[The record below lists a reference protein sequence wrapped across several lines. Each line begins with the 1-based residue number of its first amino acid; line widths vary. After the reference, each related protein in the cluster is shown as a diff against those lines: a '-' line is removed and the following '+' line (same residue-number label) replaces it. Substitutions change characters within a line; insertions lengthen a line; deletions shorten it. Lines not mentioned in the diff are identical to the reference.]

1 MANEI
6 TLITKTSVVTAAG
19 AYSPSQ
25 TITKT
30 LDQTGTNVGSFTQNV
45 TSTDA
50 IIDIPGSVTGDR
62 WVEINS
68 LDAKDVLTFIKV
80 STVTGGGFDAAVFA
94 KIPAA
99 GVLRAVIP
107 SAVNWYLE
115 TDSGTMQVDV
125 RCFQV

>member
-30 LDQTGTNVGSFTQNV
+30 LDQTGTNVGSFTQDV
-45 TSTDA
+45 TATDA
-50 IIDIPGSVTGDR
+50 IIDIPGSVTGNR

-68 LDAKDVLTFIKV
+68 LDDKEVATWINV
-80 STVTGGGFDAAVFA
+80 STATGGSFTGAVFA
-94 KIPAA
+94 MIPAA
-99 GVLRAVIP
+99 GVLRAMIP
-107 SAVNWYLE
+107 SGVNWYLE
-115 TDSGTMQVDV
+115 TNSGTMKVDV
-125 RCFQV
+125 RCFQQ